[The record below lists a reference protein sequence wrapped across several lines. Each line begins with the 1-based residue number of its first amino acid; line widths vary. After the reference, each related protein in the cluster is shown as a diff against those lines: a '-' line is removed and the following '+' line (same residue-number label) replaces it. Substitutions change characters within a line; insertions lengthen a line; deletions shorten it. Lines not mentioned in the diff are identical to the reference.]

1 MRLFLSNTRLRLAH
15 APTAIIR
22 IIYAYKI
29 ILNNLA
35 EFTAPW
41 NAPSGLLEQ
50 SRRLYLERTI
60 GAPGTEPMALSGTR
74 VSAPGLWR
82 ILLGSIKAR
91 AGLEGIEE
99 VMRGDE
105 RIGVAMPEVGEQRTE
120 SGLLSRGT
128 GVLRTALR
136 REATYIAD
144 TDRVLVAVLT
154 MRPHHLLRTAPL
166 DGAIEEHQVMIPD
179 RFPTPGP
186 VPTADIIDG
195 EGLSLGS
202 SRTVHNDKSY
212 RSHDS
217 GGLTRC
223 R

>member
-1 MRLFLSNTRLRLAH
+1 MLFFLKEQNSQNFPKLFLFPETLFPLKRGTEGGLERA
-15 APTAIIR
+15 R
-22 IIYAYKI
+22 RK
-29 ILNNLA
+29 
-35 EFTAPW
+35 W
-41 NAPSGLLEQ
+41 NA
-50 SRRLYLERTI
+50 RRAT
-60 GAPGTEPMALSGTR
+60 GTEPQALPGTPQAFGLLF
-74 VSAPGLWR
+74 SAPGLWR
-82 ILLGSIKAR
+82 ILLGGIKAR

-105 RIGVAMPEVGEQRTE
+105 CIGVAVLEGGEQRTE
-120 SGLLSRGT
+120 SGLLSRGA

-195 EGLSLGS
+195 EGLSLGC
-202 SRTVHNDKSY
+202 SRTVYNDKSY